1 MISSEPYAF
10 PHTPT
15 DIIVKRAEKVLE
27 IAFDNGMHFVF
38 PAEFLRVHSPS
49 AEVQGHSPDQRQ
61 VVAGRRHVGIIDVK
75 PVGTYAIS
83 IDFDDL
89 HDTGIYSW
97 RVLYNLGL
105 RQETLWMSYLKEI
118 KDLGLSREP

>member
-1 MISSEPYAF
+1 VSAISNFTF

-15 DIIVKRAEKVLE
+15 DIKVKRAEKVLE
-27 IAFDNGMHFVF
+27 VTFDDGAHFVF

-61 VVAGRRHVGIIDVK
+61 VVPGRRHVGILGVEA
-75 PVGTYAIS
+75 VGQYAIR
-83 IDFDDL
+83 IDFDDM

-97 RVLYNLGL
+97 QALYDLGL
-105 RQETLWMSYLKEI
+105 RQEYLWANYLREL
-118 KDLGLSREP
+118 DELELSRDP